1 MISVNLN
8 SSIFVQMIGFIVLLF
23 LLDNILYKPILHNIA
38 KRKKMI
44 NDLLKDSKSI
54 YKLIEDKETEYASKL
69 AEAEANAKTSYNK
82 TVKDA
87 LNQKNSLLK
96 KETENARELMEKK
109 RKDIGKLIEKELK
122 NTGDIGDEISNLIY
136 RRLVG

>member
-1 MISVNLN
+1 
-8 SSIFVQMIGFIVLLF
+8 LF
-23 LLDNILYKPILHNIA
+23 LLNIILYKPILHNIA
-38 KRKKMI
+38 KRKKI
-44 NDLLKDSKSI
+44 IGDLRKDSSSI
-54 YKLIEDKETEYASKL
+54 YTLIEDREAEYASKL
-69 AEAEANAKTSYNK
+69 SEEEANAKASYNK

-96 KETENARELMEKK
+96 EETENARELMETK

-122 NTGDIGDEISNLIY
+122 NTGDIGNEISNLIY